1 MMRYFA
7 AIIGAAAFF
16 IHPRPSSSFAPS
28 THQKVWPDAAGH
40 DPPAASCCT
49 RTTRKRARAR
59 QLSAT
64 PTSVSDA
71 STTPI
76 DISIIDGPFSK
87 DTFASTGCWGRRPV
101 VIRRAFDA
109 EILLSQNE
117 DEEPDEG
124 EGEEKEEEDGESAVS
139 MWPSWNDVAL
149 LSCDEEGEARLITHR
164 HGDPYSWDLQL
175 GPFEDEDV
183 ANILGDKNTDQIIV
197 GEDEDKWT
205 LVVNDVDRFFPSLA
219 DWVDEEYAFIPR
231 WRRDDAQI
239 SLSDA
244 GGGIGPHVDNYD
256 VFLIQMSGRRTWEV
270 GKRLIREQEEYETL
284 VGGIDV
290 RILSTWEED
299 HRQRGYVERFELDPG
314 DVLYLPPRIP
324 HCGVAL
330 TDGCMTLSVGLRAPS
345 ANDMVSRLAEI
356 MTTSI
361 AGKTVERITDE
372 DLLESNDA
380 GNSATA
386 NDDNNCGEI
395 SSVAKEKARELVKA
409 ALEEYMDNDEEWD
422 KIFCQLAT
430 ESKRPRINYPAPL
443 VDGDEEELGLW
454 GNPKLAIATVMG
466 GGGAL
471 YQAEG
476 ITFGYSF
483 LGEANSAR
491 LFVNGE
497 AWDLVRSEEG
507 EVDIKLFL
515 QAITSNRRLDRKL
528 FDSVTK
534 VGGNNLEG
542 DDDEE
547 GGSPPR
553 TNFNLPEAR
562 IVALLEDLV
571 QRGYLYGADE

>member
-1 MMRYFA
+1 MRPEPLHRCSA
-7 AIIGAAAFF
+7 AIIGAAVLFV
-16 IHPRPSSSFAPS
+16 HPRPSSSFAPS
-28 THQKVWPDAAGH
+28 THQ
-40 DPPAASCCT
+40 
-49 RTTRKRARAR
+49 TTRKRARAR

-101 VIRRAFDA
+101 LIRRAFDA
-109 EILLSQNE
+109 ESLLSQKVE
-117 DEEPDEG
+117 DEGADEG
-124 EGEEKEEEDGESAVS
+124 EGGEEDEDGEDGESAVS

-149 LSCDEEGEARLITHR
+149 LSCDEEGESRLITHR
-164 HGDPYSWDLQL
+164 PGDPYSWDLQL

-299 HRQRGYVERFELDPG
+299 RQRGYVERFELDPG

-361 AGKTVERITDE
+361 AGKAVERITDE

-395 SSVAKEKARELVKA
+395 SSVAKEKARELAKA

-466 GGGAL
+466 GRGAL

-534 VGGNNLEG
+534 VGGINPEG

-553 TNFNLPEAR
+553 TTTNFNLPEAR